1 MTHFQS
7 MHLWQQAGLVFFAYL
22 VLVLAGRRLHGRKAR
37 LVLAGSFAA
46 IVIVLVA
53 GRVGQPAIMTDWL
66 WPPIVL
72 LLGYWTSGLL
82 FVGPVAWQEQA
93 LVRMDERLR
102 VREIARAI
110 PRALAELLECA
121 YVGVYPMVLIAFAL
135 HLTFAERPDPARFWA
150 VILVTDFICFGFLPW
165 VQTRPPRALE
175 TGEPWSASARTLNLR
190 LLGATS
196 INVNTFPSGHA
207 AEALAAALLTMD
219 APAPIAAAMFAGAVA
234 VSAGAVLGRY
244 HYFADALSG
253 WIVALAVWVWL
264 G

>member
-1 MTHFQS
+1 MQQ
-7 MHLWQQAGLVFFAYL
+7 WQQAGLVFFAYL
-22 VLVLAGRRLHGRKAR
+22 VLVLAGRQLRGRRAR

-46 IVIVLVA
+46 ILIVLLA
-53 GRVGQPAIMTDWL
+53 GPGQPAIMTDWL

-72 LLGYWTSGLL
+72 LIGYWTSGLL
-82 FVGPVAWQEQA
+82 FVGPIAWQERLLA
-93 LVRMDERLR
+93 RIDHRLR
-102 VREIARAI
+102 VRAIARAI

-121 YVGVYPMVLIAFAL
+121 YVGVYPMVLIAFVL
-135 HLTFAERPDPARFWA
+135 HLAFAERPDAARFWA
-150 VILVTDFICFGFLPW
+150 VVLVTDFICFGFLPW

-175 TGEPWSASARTLNLR
+175 AGEPWSASARTLNLR
-190 LLGATS
+190 ILGSTS

-219 APAPIAAAMFAGAVA
+219 APAPIVALMFAGAAA

-253 WIVALAVWVWL
+253 WIVALAVWIWL
-264 G
+264 W